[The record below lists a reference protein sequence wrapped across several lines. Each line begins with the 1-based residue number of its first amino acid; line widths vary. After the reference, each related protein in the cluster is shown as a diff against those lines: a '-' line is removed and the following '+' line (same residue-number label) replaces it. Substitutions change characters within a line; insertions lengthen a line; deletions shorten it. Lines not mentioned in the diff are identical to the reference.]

1 MPIPAHV
8 LTRILDLRKVSLIP
22 SYLTRKKLFTM
33 LNAHMFIL
41 SLLLMFPCSFLVA
54 GGKEET

>member
-22 SYLTRKKLFTM
+22 SYLTQKKT